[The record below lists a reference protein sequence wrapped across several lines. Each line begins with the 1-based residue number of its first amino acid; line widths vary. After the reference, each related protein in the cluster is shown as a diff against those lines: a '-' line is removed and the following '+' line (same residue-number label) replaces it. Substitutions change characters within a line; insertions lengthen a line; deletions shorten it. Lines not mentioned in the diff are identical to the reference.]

1 MCDGN
6 LEQLVLSIYWL
17 PTLELKDSSKCLHQ
31 LSIFLALG
39 VFSLFRWGSYSG
51 QASFKLK
58 P

>member
-51 QASFKLK
+51 QASFKL
-58 P
+58 